1 VEALHVI
8 ALHTKAADACH
19 LFTYEHIEIWI
30 RTNFSQS
37 LWWL

>member
-19 LFTYEHIEIWI
+19 LFTYEHIEIWL
-30 RTNFSQS
+30 RTIANFSQT
-37 LWWL
+37 L